1 MMSSG
6 TTLDR
11 LPLPHAVKPKGLFY
25 ASGGQMLPILK
36 GPPQTSKRLMDPT
49 CPTCPMR
56 SAMASKK
63 RGGKLKC

>member
-1 MMSSG
+1 MMSTG

-25 ASGGQMLPILK
+25 ASGGQMPILK
-36 GPPQTSKRLMDPT
+36 GLPQTMSKRLMDPT

-56 SAMASKK
+56 SASAMAKK
-63 RGGKLKC
+63 RGGKC